1 MTKNTRTR
9 VLINKVHIIK
19 YQLQNISSQRDKIR
33 CFQYIHDFITFKKIF
48 DRCFFIFTYIVGN
61 L

>member
-19 YQLQNISSQRDKIR
+19 YQLQNISSQRQDQV
-33 CFQYIHDFITFKKIF
+33 FSIHS
-48 DRCFFIFTYIVGN
+48 
-61 L
+61 